1 MNMLNINK
9 CKKDIE
15 NKQSE
20 EDFTGKKELLK
31 KIPRNIPRNIPAGP
45 AFIPA
50 GPAIVFNA
58 R

>member
-1 MNMLNINK
+1 MLNINK
-9 CKKDIE
+9 CKKDNE